1 MSRFTKNTNVAWREI
16 ADEIIVVP
24 ISRRRTDLDSVYV
37 LNDVGARIWQ
47 LLDGERDLDDIVAV
61 LADEY
66 EVDRAEAEADLSAYL
81 TELREIG
88 AVMEA
93 GG

>member
-1 MSRFTKNTNVAWREI
+1 LTRNTDVAWREI
-16 ADEIIVVP
+16 ADEIIIVP

-47 LLDGERDLDDIVAV
+47 LLNGERDLDDIVAV

-66 EVDRAEAEADLSAYL
+66 EVDRAEAEADLTEYL
-81 TELREIG
+81 TELCEIG
-88 AVMEA
+88 AVTEV
-93 GG
+93 GF